1 MTNTE
6 DIFDLSR
13 RTFIGG
19 TAAFAGLSLLGAQP
33 QKQKGKVPAKGK
45 GKAQPPAPEPPQ
57 SAAWETPSGD
67 ATPAVLVRRLFL
79 DLAGRI
85 PTVAEAKEFVNSKDA
100 SKRLK
105 LVEKLLDADSF
116 ADYWSMRFCDILRV
130 KSEFPINLWPNAVY
144 VYHRRIRSFVKDDE
158 PWDAFTRA
166 LLTSSGSDF
175 RDAEANFFRAT
186 ARRTPE
192 GMAEVAALT
201 FLGEEYAE
209 LPEAKQKEY
218 AKYFGRVRVK
228 NTREWKEEIV
238 YLDPSDPSG
247 PTPAA
252 FADYLLGPARE
263 KFASAFVQRVDWW
276 MLGLEK
282 PLPEHVEIFKKNGF
296 RLKPLVR
303 AIALSKAYGRG
314 SVTGGFPCRRIDAE
328 VLDYMICDLTGAKR
342 DFQSIAP
349 EPFTFLPPER
359 RSILIEDGSIT
370 SAFLLLFG
378 RPARDSG
385 HLSERHNEVTAK
397 QRLFLYNSG
406 KLFQQIGRI
415 TDSRGFRNR
424 AMRDIVHDLYWR
436 FLSRPASPS
445 EEKMLLAHFNGL
457 PKGNEKWRFPKDV
470 AWSLL
475 NTREFLYQH

>member
-19 TAAFAGLSLLGAQP
+19 TAAFAGLPLVGAP
-33 QKQKGKVPAKGK
+33 VQKPKGKSPEKAKGK
-45 GKAQPPAPEPPQ
+45 AKPPAPEPPPNA
-57 SAAWETPSGD
+57 SWETPSGD
-67 ATPAVLVRRLFL
+67 ATAPVLVRRLYL

-85 PTVAEAKEFVNSKDA
+85 PSVEEAKAFVDSKDA
-100 SKRLK
+100 FRRFK
-105 LVEKLLDADSF
+105 LVERLLSADSF

-158 PWDAFTRA
+158 PWDAFARA
-166 LLTSSGSDF
+166 LLTATGSDF

-192 GMAEVAALT
+192 GMAEAAALT
-201 FLGEEYAE
+201 FLGEDYAA
-209 LPEAKQKEY
+209 LPAAQQKAY
-218 AKYFGRVRVK
+218 ARYFRRVRVK

-238 YLDPSDPSG
+238 YIDPSSAG

-252 FADYLLGPARE
+252 FADYLLGPARDR
-263 KFASAFVQRVDWW
+263 FAAAFVQRVDWW

-282 PLPEHVEIFKKNGF
+282 PLPEHVEIFRKNGF

-314 SVTGGFPCRRIDAE
+314 SVTGGFRCRRIDAE
-328 VLDYMICDLTGAKR
+328 VLDDMICDLTDAKR
-342 DFQSIAP
+342 DYQSIAP
-349 EPFTFLPPER
+349 EPFTFLPKDR

-370 SAFLLLFG
+370 NSFLLLFG
-378 RPARDSG
+378 RPARDTG
-385 HLSERHNEVTAK
+385 RLSERHNEVTAK

-406 KLFQQIGRI
+406 RLFRQLARI
-415 TDSRGFRNR
+415 TDNKAFRSR
-424 AMRDIVHDLYWR
+424 AMREIVRDLYWR
-436 FLSRPASPS
+436 FLSRPPS
-445 EEKMLLAHFNGL
+445 AAEERMLVAHHGAL
-457 PKGNEKWRFPKDV
+457 KGAERWRFPKDV

>member
-1 MTNTE
+1 M
-6 DIFDLSR
+6 SR
-13 RTFIGG
+13 RAFIGG
-19 TAAFAGLSLLGAQP
+19 SAAFAGLPLIGEP
-33 QKQKGKVPAKGK
+33 VQKQKGKSLEKAKGK
-45 GKAQPPAPEPPQ
+45 AKPLAPEPPQ
-57 SAAWETPSGD
+57 SASWETPSGD
-67 ATPAVLVRRLFL
+67 ATAPVLVRRLYL

-85 PTVAEAKEFVNSKDA
+85 PSVDEAKEFVDSKDA
-100 SKRLK
+100 FRRLK
-105 LVEKLLDADSF
+105 LVERLLDADSF
-116 ADYWSMRFCDILRV
+116 ADYWSMRFCDLLRV

-158 PWDAFTRA
+158 PWDAFARA
-166 LLTSSGSDF
+166 LLSATGSDF

-192 GMAEVAALT
+192 GMAEAAALT
-201 FLGEEYAE
+201 FLGEEYAT
-209 LPEAKQKEY
+209 LPEAQQKAY
-218 AKYFGRVRVK
+218 ARYFRRVRVK

-238 YLDPSDPSG
+238 YIDTSSAG

-263 KFASAFVQRVDWW
+263 RFAKAFVQRVDWW

-282 PLPEHVEIFKKNGF
+282 PLPEHVEIFKKNGL

-314 SVTGGFPCRRIDAE
+314 SVTGGFKCRRIDAE
-328 VLDYMICDLTGAKR
+328 VLDDMICDLTDSKR
-342 DFQSIAP
+342 DYQSIAP
-349 EPFTFLPPER
+349 EPFTFLPPGR

-370 SAFLLLFG
+370 NSFLLLFG
-378 RPARDSG
+378 RPARDTG
-385 HLSERHNEVTAK
+385 FLSERHNEVTAK

-406 KLFQQIGRI
+406 RLFRQLGRI
-415 TDSRGFRNR
+415 TDNKAFRSR
-424 AMRDIVHDLYWR
+424 AMREILRDLYWR
-436 FLSRPASPS
+436 FLSRPPS
-445 EEKMLLAHFNGL
+445 AAEERMLVAHFSGL
-457 PKGNEKWRFPKDV
+457 KGAERWRFAKDV

>member
-1 MTNTE
+1 ME
-6 DIFDLSR
+6 KLVARSGVSR
-13 RTFIGG
+13 RAFIGG
-19 TAAFAGLSLLGAQP
+19 TAAFAGLPLVGAP
-33 QKQKGKVPAKGK
+33 VQKPKGKSPEKAKGK
-45 GKAQPPAPEPPQ
+45 AKPPAPEPPPNA
-57 SAAWETPSGD
+57 SWETPSGD
-67 ATPAVLVRRLFL
+67 ATAPVLVRRLYL

-85 PTVAEAKEFVNSKDA
+85 PSVEEAKAFVDSKDA
-100 SKRLK
+100 FRRFK
-105 LVEKLLDADSF
+105 LVERLLSADSF

-158 PWDAFTRA
+158 PWDAFARA
-166 LLTSSGSDF
+166 LLTATGSDF

-192 GMAEVAALT
+192 GMAEAAALT
-201 FLGEEYAE
+201 FLGEDYAA
-209 LPEAKQKEY
+209 LPAAQQKAY
-218 AKYFGRVRVK
+218 ARYFRRVRVK

-238 YLDPSDPSG
+238 YIDPSSAG

-252 FADYLLGPARE
+252 FADYLLGPARDR
-263 KFASAFVQRVDWW
+263 FAAAFVQRVDWW

-282 PLPEHVEIFKKNGF
+282 PLPEHVEIFRKNGF

-314 SVTGGFPCRRIDAE
+314 SVTGGFRCRRIDAE
-328 VLDYMICDLTGAKR
+328 VLDDMICDLTDAKR
-342 DFQSIAP
+342 DYQSIAP
-349 EPFTFLPPER
+349 EPFTFLPKDR

-370 SAFLLLFG
+370 NSFLLLFG
-378 RPARDSG
+378 RPARDTG
-385 HLSERHNEVTAK
+385 RLSERHNEVTAK

-406 KLFQQIGRI
+406 RLFRQLARI
-415 TDSRGFRNR
+415 TDNKAFRSR
-424 AMRDIVHDLYWR
+424 AMREIVRDLYWR
-436 FLSRPASPS
+436 FLSRPPS
-445 EEKMLLAHFNGL
+445 AAEERMLVAHHGAL
-457 PKGNEKWRFPKDV
+457 KGAERWRFPKDV

>member
-1 MTNTE
+1 MKK
-6 DIFDLSR
+6 LVVRSGVSR
-13 RTFIGG
+13 RAFIGG
-19 TAAFAGLSLLGAQP
+19 TAAFAGLPLVGAP
-33 QKQKGKVPAKGK
+33 VQKPKGKSPEKAKGK
-45 GKAQPPAPEPPQ
+45 AKPPAPEPPPNA
-57 SAAWETPSGD
+57 SWETPSGD
-67 ATPAVLVRRLFL
+67 ATAPVLVRRLYL

-85 PTVAEAKEFVNSKDA
+85 PSVEEAKAFVDSKDA
-100 SKRLK
+100 FRRFK
-105 LVEKLLDADSF
+105 LVERLLSADSF

-158 PWDAFTRA
+158 PWDAFARA
-166 LLTSSGSDF
+166 LLTATGSDF

-192 GMAEVAALT
+192 GMAEAAALT
-201 FLGEEYAE
+201 VLGEDYAA
-209 LPEAKQKEY
+209 LPAAQQKAY
-218 AKYFGRVRVK
+218 ARYFRRVRVK

-238 YLDPSDPSG
+238 YIDPSSAG

-252 FADYLLGPARE
+252 FADYLLGPARDR
-263 KFASAFVQRVDWW
+263 FAAAFVQRVDWW

-282 PLPEHVEIFKKNGF
+282 PLPEHVEIFRKNGF

-314 SVTGGFPCRRIDAE
+314 SVTGGFRCRRIDAE
-328 VLDYMICDLTGAKR
+328 VLDDMICDLTDAKR
-342 DFQSIAP
+342 DYQSIAP
-349 EPFTFLPPER
+349 EPFTFLPKDR

-370 SAFLLLFG
+370 NSFLLLFG
-378 RPARDSG
+378 RPARDTG
-385 HLSERHNEVTAK
+385 RLSERHNEVTAK

-406 KLFQQIGRI
+406 RLFRQLARI
-415 TDSRGFRNR
+415 TDNKAFRSR
-424 AMRDIVHDLYWR
+424 AMREIVRDLYWR
-436 FLSRPASPS
+436 FLSRPPS
-445 EEKMLLAHFNGL
+445 AAEERMLVAHHGAL
-457 PKGNEKWRFPKDV
+457 KGAERWRFPKDV

>member
-1 MTNTE
+1 MKK
-6 DIFDLSR
+6 LVVRSGVSR
-13 RTFIGG
+13 RAFIGG
-19 TAAFAGLSLLGAQP
+19 TAAFAGLPLVGAP
-33 QKQKGKVPAKGK
+33 VQKPNGKSPEKAKGK
-45 GKAQPPAPEPPQ
+45 AKPPAPEPPPNA
-57 SAAWETPSGD
+57 SWETPSGD
-67 ATPAVLVRRLFL
+67 ATAPVLVRRLYL

-85 PTVAEAKEFVNSKDA
+85 PSVEEAKAFVDSKDA
-100 SKRLK
+100 FRRFK
-105 LVEKLLDADSF
+105 LVERLLSADSF

-158 PWDAFTRA
+158 PWDAFARA
-166 LLTSSGSDF
+166 LLTATGSDF

-192 GMAEVAALT
+192 GMAEAAALT
-201 FLGEEYAE
+201 FLGEDYAA
-209 LPEAKQKEY
+209 LPAAQQKAY
-218 AKYFGRVRVK
+218 ARYFRRVRVK

-238 YLDPSDPSG
+238 YIDPSSAG

-252 FADYLLGPARE
+252 FADYLLGPARDR
-263 KFASAFVQRVDWW
+263 FAAAFVQRVDWW

-282 PLPEHVEIFKKNGF
+282 PLPEHVEIFRKNGF

-314 SVTGGFPCRRIDAE
+314 SVTGGFRCRRIDAE
-328 VLDYMICDLTGAKR
+328 VLDDMICDLTDAKR
-342 DFQSIAP
+342 DYQSIAP
-349 EPFTFLPPER
+349 EPFTFLPKDR

-370 SAFLLLFG
+370 NSFLLLFG
-378 RPARDSG
+378 RPARDTG
-385 HLSERHNEVTAK
+385 RLSERHNEVTAK

-406 KLFQQIGRI
+406 RLFRQLARI
-415 TDSRGFRNR
+415 TDNKAFRSR
-424 AMRDIVHDLYWR
+424 AMREIVRDLYWR
-436 FLSRPASPS
+436 FLSRPPS
-445 EEKMLLAHFNGL
+445 AAEERMLVAHHGAL
-457 PKGNEKWRFPKDV
+457 KGAERWRFPKDV

>member
-1 MTNTE
+1 M
-6 DIFDLSR
+6 
-13 RTFIGG
+13 
-19 TAAFAGLSLLGAQP
+19 
-33 QKQKGKVPAKGK
+33 
-45 GKAQPPAPEPPQ
+45 
-57 SAAWETPSGD
+57 
-67 ATPAVLVRRLFL
+67 
-79 DLAGRI
+79 
-85 PTVAEAKEFVNSKDA
+85 
-100 SKRLK
+100 
-105 LVEKLLDADSF
+105 
-116 ADYWSMRFCDILRV
+116 
-130 KSEFPINLWPNAVY
+130 
-144 VYHRRIRSFVKDDE
+144 YHRRIRSFVKDDE

-218 AKYFGRVRVK
+218 AKCFGRVRVK

-328 VLDYMICDLTGAKR
+328 VLDDMICDLTGAKR

-378 RPARDSG
+378 EAAPLPVQLRQAVPADRAHHGQQGLPQPRDARHRARP
-385 HLSERHNEVTAK
+385 
-397 QRLFLYNSG
+397 
-406 KLFQQIGRI
+406 
-415 TDSRGFRNR
+415 
-424 AMRDIVHDLYWR
+424 
-436 FLSRPASPS
+436 
-445 EEKMLLAHFNGL
+445 LLAVPVASGVAVRGEDAPRALQRAAEGQREVAVPEGRRVVAPEHARIPVPAL
-457 PKGNEKWRFPKDV
+457 RRRKDV
-470 AWSLL
+470 CEK
-475 NTREFLYQH
+475 RD

>member
-1 MTNTE
+1 MKK
-6 DIFDLSR
+6 LVVRSGVSR
-13 RTFIGG
+13 RAFIGG
-19 TAAFAGLSLLGAQP
+19 TAAFAGLPLVGAP
-33 QKQKGKVPAKGK
+33 VQKPKGKSPEKAKGK
-45 GKAQPPAPEPPQ
+45 AKPPAPEPPPNA
-57 SAAWETPSGD
+57 SWETPSGD
-67 ATPAVLVRRLFL
+67 ATAPVLVRRLYL

-85 PTVAEAKEFVNSKDA
+85 PSVEEAKAFVDSKDA
-100 SKRLK
+100 FRRFK
-105 LVEKLLDADSF
+105 LVERLLSADSF

-158 PWDAFTRA
+158 PWDAFARA
-166 LLTSSGSDF
+166 LLTATGSDF

-192 GMAEVAALT
+192 GMAEAAALT
-201 FLGEEYAE
+201 FLGEDYAA
-209 LPEAKQKEY
+209 LPAAQQKAY
-218 AKYFGRVRVK
+218 ARYFRRVRVK

-238 YLDPSDPSG
+238 YIDPSSAG

-252 FADYLLGPARE
+252 FADYLLGPARDR
-263 KFASAFVQRVDWW
+263 FAAAFVQRVDWW

-282 PLPEHVEIFKKNGF
+282 PLPEHVEIFRKNGF

-314 SVTGGFPCRRIDAE
+314 SVTGGFRCRRIDAE
-328 VLDYMICDLTGAKR
+328 VLDDMICDLTDAKR
-342 DFQSIAP
+342 DYQSIAP
-349 EPFTFLPPER
+349 EPFTFLPKDR

-370 SAFLLLFG
+370 NSFLLLFG
-378 RPARDSG
+378 RPARDTG
-385 HLSERHNEVTAK
+385 RLSERHNEVTAK

-406 KLFQQIGRI
+406 RLFRQLARI
-415 TDSRGFRNR
+415 TDNKEFRSR
-424 AMRDIVHDLYWR
+424 AMREIVRDLYWR
-436 FLSRPASPS
+436 FLSRPPS
-445 EEKMLLAHFNGL
+445 AAEERMLVAHHGAL
-457 PKGNEKWRFPKDV
+457 KGAERWRFPKDV